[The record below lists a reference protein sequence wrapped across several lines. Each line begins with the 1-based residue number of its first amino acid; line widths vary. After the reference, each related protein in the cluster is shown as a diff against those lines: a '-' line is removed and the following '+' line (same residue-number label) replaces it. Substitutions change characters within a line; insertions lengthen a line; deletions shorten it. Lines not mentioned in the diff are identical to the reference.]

1 MHKIED
7 DGSNRMT
14 TNRIIMNT
22 DFLLLP
28 NSDPTSATIPCAI
41 RLKAPENSSR
51 NPTHI
56 ILLID
61 VSESMNDDRKLSNVK
76 RCAASIL
83 NFLNESDTVSL
94 ITFGEQATLH
104 LKQVP
109 ADQLHKDSIRARIEE
124 LQVDGCTNLSAG
136 IGYVHEVCEGSS
148 QKSGLLLLTDGH
160 ANRGVSDPTALC
172 EIVCALRGRFTN
184 LSIHCVGY
192 GHDHNAELLQTI
204 TESVQGSYNVVN
216 SIEDTAFAFGETL
229 GGLMSCAYQNVM
241 VSVPQGSIV
250 HGPYITRTSSDDS
263 SRMEILIGDVYSG
276 TKPLVLVDIPRGAF
290 TASAAPL
297 VFVGAMVL
305 PSFRLDYLHP
315 IPYEVHTRQQDVE
328 LTRLRYTCTDILH
341 AIKGIRRHDSIGIES
356 ITERLDTFATACAD
370 HFLDGHP
377 VTNLLR
383 GEIATMRSMLTQAMM
398 GGMDSATNVLATQ
411 HITSIALGRGFSS
424 PVVGNRRG
432 GGGRGLRRMVARSV
446 TPEPEEENPQN
457 VEETQFAFQNSLQ
470 SQFASLMRE
479 QSQVPHT

>member
-1 MHKIED
+1 
-7 DGSNRMT
+7 
-14 TNRIIMNT
+14 MNT

-160 ANRGVSDPTALC
+160 ANRGVSEPTALR

-192 GHDHNAELLQTI
+192 GHDHNAELLQSI

-250 HGPYITRTSSDDS
+250 HGPYITRTPSDDS

-276 TKPLVLVDIPRGAF
+276 TKPLVLVDIPRVAF

-305 PSFRLDYLHP
+305 PSFRLDYIHP
-315 IPYEVHTRQQDVE
+315 IPTNVYTRQQDVE
-328 LTRLRYTCTDILH
+328 LTRLRYSCTELLH
-341 AIKGIRRHDSIGIES
+341 KIKSMGRHDSES
-356 ITERLDTFATACAD
+356 HEAIAAHIDEFATACAD
-370 HFLDGHP
+370 SFFDGHP
-377 VTNLLR
+377 IATLLR
-383 GEIATMRSMLTQAMM
+383 QEVITIRSLFRDAQMGRMDHAT
-398 GGMDSATNVLATQ
+398 GVIATQ

-424 PVVGNRRG
+424 PVTRDPHRSRR
-432 GGGRGLRRMVARSV
+432 LHRMAARSI
-446 TPEPEEENPQN
+446 TPEPEDENPQV
-457 VEETQFAFQNSLQ
+457 VEDGASQFAFQNTLQ
-470 SQFASLMRE
+470 SQIATLMRE
-479 QSQVPHT
+479 ASQQPQ